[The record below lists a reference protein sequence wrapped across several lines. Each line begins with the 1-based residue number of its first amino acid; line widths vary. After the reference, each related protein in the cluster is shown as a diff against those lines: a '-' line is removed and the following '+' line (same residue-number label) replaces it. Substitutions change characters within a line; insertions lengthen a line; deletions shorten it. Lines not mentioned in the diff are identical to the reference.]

1 METRINLPQNEMP
14 SAWYN
19 ALPDLPTPLAPQLDP
34 QTHELLTPDKLSAIF
49 PEALIEQEMSLKRF
63 IEIPEQVKDIY
74 RLFRPTP
81 LVRAKRLEEAIGSKC
96 RIYYKNESVSPS
108 GSHKTNTSVPQ
119 VYYNKL
125 EGVKRLATETGA
137 GQWGTAL
144 SFACS
149 MFDMKCTVYMVKVSY
164 EQKPYR
170 KIPINAYGGE
180 IFPSP
185 SMQTNAG
192 REMLAKDPDCKG
204 SLGLAISEAVEDAAT
219 HDDTKYTLGS
229 VLNHVLLHQSI
240 VGLETEKQLQMAGE
254 KPDYLIG
261 CVGGGSNFGGLV
273 LPFLP
278 RKLAG
283 ENITFVAAEPKA
295 CPTLTRGSFRYDY
308 GDMAR
313 LTPLMKM
320 HTLGHAFMPAPIHA
334 GGLRYHGDAPIVCNL
349 MAEGLVDARAYYQG
363 ECFEA
368 AQLFLKTEGFLP
380 APETSHAIRSAIQ
393 VAKEAKPGSCVVFL
407 YSGHGMLD
415 LASYDAYLRGDLSN
429 YELPQDCI
437 DQALMMCPTIA
448 G

>member
-1 METRINLPQNEMP
+1 METRINLSQKDMP
-14 SAWYN
+14 EAWYN
-19 ALPDLPTPLAPQLDP
+19 ALPDLPTPLAPPRDP
-34 QTHELLTPDKLSAIF
+34 VTKEILTPEQLEPIF
-49 PEALIEQEMSLKRF
+49 AKELIKQEMSSERL
-63 IEIPEQVKDIY
+63 IEIPEPVQDIY

-81 LVRAKRLEEAIGSKC
+81 LVRAVRLEKAIGSKC
-96 RIYYKNESVSPS
+96 RIYYKNESVSPA

-119 VYYNKL
+119 VYYNKR
-125 EGVKRLATETGA
+125 EGVRRLSTETGA

-144 SFACS
+144 SFACG
-149 MFDMKCTVYMVKVSY
+149 MFDMTCTVYMVKVSF

-170 KIPINAYGGE
+170 KILINSYGGE

-185 SMQTNAG
+185 SDKTNAG
-192 REMLAKDPDCKG
+192 RAMLAKDPDCKG

-229 VLNHVLLHQSI
+229 VLNHVLLHQTV
-240 VGLETEKQLQMAGE
+240 VGLETEKQLAMIGE
-254 KPDYLIG
+254 KPDYLVA

-278 RKLAG
+278 RKLGG
-283 ENITFVAAEPKA
+283 EDITFVAAEPKA

-334 GGLRYHGDAPIVCNL
+334 GGLRYHGEAPIVSNL
-349 MAEGLVDARAYYQG
+349 MEEGLVDARAYYQKD
-363 ECFEA
+363 CFEA
-368 AQLFLKTEGFLP
+368 ALLFLKTEGFLP
-380 APETSHAIRSAIQ
+380 APETSHAIASAID
-393 VAKEAKPGSCVVFL
+393 VAKTAKPGSCVVFL

-415 LASYDAYLRGDLSN
+415 LASYDAYLRGDLTN
-429 YELPQDCI
+429 YELPQECI
-437 DQALMMCPTIA
+437 DQALMMCPTIE

>member
-1 METRINLPQNEMP
+1 METRINLSQKDMPQ
-14 SAWYN
+14 AWYN
-19 ALPDLPTPLAPQLDP
+19 ALPDLPTPLAPPRDP
-34 QTHELLTPDKLSAIF
+34 ETKEILTPDKLEPIF
-49 PEALIEQEMSLKRF
+49 AKALIEQEMSAERF
-63 IEIPEQVKDIY
+63 IEIPEPVQDIY

-81 LVRAKRLEEAIGSKC
+81 LVRAVRLEKAIGSKC
-96 RIYYKNESVSPS
+96 RIYYKNESVSPA

-119 VYYNKL
+119 VYYNKR
-125 EGVKRLATETGA
+125 EGVKRLSTETGA

-144 SFACS
+144 SFACG
-149 MFDMKCTVYMVKVSY
+149 MFDMKCTVYMVKVSF

-170 KIPINAYGGE
+170 KILINSYGGE

-185 SMQTNAG
+185 SDKTNAG
-192 REMLAKDPDCKG
+192 RAMLAKDPDCKG

-229 VLNHVLLHQSI
+229 VLNHVLLHQTV
-240 VGLETEKQLQMAGE
+240 VGMETEKQPAMIGE
-254 KPDYLIG
+254 KPDYLVA

-278 RKLAG
+278 RKLKG

-334 GGLRYHGDAPIVCNL
+334 GGLRYHGEAPIVSNL
-349 MAEGLVDARAYYQG
+349 MEEGLVDARAYYQG
-363 ECFEA
+363 DCFEA
-368 AQLFLKTEGFLP
+368 AMLFLRTEGFLP
-380 APETSHAIRSAIQ
+380 APETSHAIASAID
-393 VAKEAKPGSCVVFL
+393 VAKTAKPGSCVVFL

-415 LASYDAYLRGDLSN
+415 LASYDAYLRGDLTN
-429 YELPQDCI
+429 YELPQDQI
-437 DQALMMCPTIA
+437 DQALMMCPTVE

>member
-1 METRINLPQNEMP
+1 METRINLPQSEMP
-14 SAWYN
+14 TRWYN
-19 ALPDLPTPLAPQLDP
+19 ALPDLPTPLAPPLDP
-34 QTHELLTPDKLSAIF
+34 ATKLPLTPDKLEPIF
-49 PEALIEQEMSLKRF
+49 PKALIEQEMSPERW
-63 IEIPEQVKDIY
+63 IAIPQPVLDVY
-74 RLFRPTP
+74 RLYRPTP
-81 LVRAKRLEEAIGSKC
+81 LVRARRLEEAIGSKC
-96 RIYYKNESVSPS
+96 AIYYKNESVSPA
-108 GSHKTNTSVPQ
+108 GSHKPNTSIPQ
-119 VYYNKL
+119 VYYNKR

-149 MFDMKCTVYMVKVSY
+149 QFDMICTVYMVRVSY

-170 KIPINAYGGE
+170 KILINTYGGE

-185 SMQTNAG
+185 SSQTNTG
-192 REMLAKDPDCKG
+192 RAMLAKDPNCKG

-219 HDDTKYTLGS
+219 HADTNYTLGS
-229 VLNHVLLHQSI
+229 VLNHVLLHQTI
-240 VGLETEKQLQMAGE
+240 VGLETEKQLKMIGV
-254 KPDYLIG
+254 KPDYLVG

-278 RKLAG
+278 RKLSG

-295 CPTLTRGSFRYDY
+295 CPTLTRGAYRYDY

-320 HTLGHAFMPAPIHA
+320 HTLGHSFMPAPIHA

-349 MAEGLVDARAYYQG
+349 MAEGLVDARAYYQK

-380 APETSHAIRSAIQ
+380 APETSHAIKCAMD
-393 VAKEAKPGSCVVFL
+393 VAKTAKPGSSVVFL
-407 YSGHGMLD
+407 YSGHGLLD
-415 LASYDAYLRGDLSN
+415 LGSYDAYLRGELTN
-429 YELPQDCI
+429 FELPQCDI
-437 DQALMMCPTIA
+437 DQALCDCPVIES
-448 G
+448 

>member
-1 METRINLPQNEMP
+1 METRINLSQKDMPQ
-14 SAWYN
+14 AWYN
-19 ALPDLPTPLAPQLDP
+19 ALPDLPTPLAPPRDP
-34 QTHELLTPDKLSAIF
+34 ETKEILTPDKLEPIF
-49 PEALIEQEMSLKRF
+49 AKELIKQEMSAERF
-63 IEIPEQVKDIY
+63 IEIPEPVQDIY

-81 LVRAKRLEEAIGSKC
+81 LVRAHRLEKAIGSKC
-96 RIYYKNESVSPS
+96 RIYYKNESVSPA

-119 VYYNKL
+119 VYYNMR
-125 EGVKRLATETGA
+125 EGVKRLSTETGA

-144 SFACS
+144 SFACG
-149 MFDMKCTVYMVKVSY
+149 MFDMKCTVYMVKVSF

-170 KIPINAYGGE
+170 KILINSYGGE

-185 SMQTNAG
+185 SDKTNAG
-192 REMLAKDPDCKG
+192 RAMLAKDPGCKG

-229 VLNHVLLHQSI
+229 VLNHVLLHQTV
-240 VGLETEKQLQMAGE
+240 VGLETEKQLAMIGE
-254 KPDYLIG
+254 KPDYLVA

-278 RKLAG
+278 RKLGG
-283 ENITFVAAEPKA
+283 EDITFVAAEPKA

-334 GGLRYHGDAPIVCNL
+334 GGLRYHGEAPIVSNL
-349 MAEGLVDARAYYQG
+349 MEEGLVDARAYYQG
-363 ECFEA
+363 DCFEA
-368 AQLFLKTEGFLP
+368 AMLFLRTEGFLP
-380 APETSHAIRSAIQ
+380 APETSHAIASAID
-393 VAKEAKPGSCVVFL
+393 VAKTAKPGSCVVFL
-407 YSGHGMLD
+407 YSGHGLLD
-415 LASYDAYLRGDLSN
+415 LASYDAYLRGDLTN
-429 YELPQDCI
+429 YELPQDQI
-437 DQALMMCPTIA
+437 DQALMMCPTVE

>member
-1 METRINLPQNEMP
+1 METRINLPQSEMP
-14 SAWYN
+14 KAWYN
-19 ALPDLPTPLAPQLDP
+19 ALPDLPTPLAPPLDP
-34 QTHELLTPDKLSAIF
+34 ATQKPLTPQALEPIF
-49 PEALIEQEMSLKRF
+49 AKALIEQEMSPERW
-63 IEIPEQVKDIY
+63 IPIPEPVLDVY
-74 RLFRPTP
+74 RLYRPTP

-96 RIYYKNESVSPS
+96 RIYYKNESVSPA
-108 GSHKTNTSVPQ
+108 GSHKPNTSIPQ
-119 VYYNKL
+119 VYYNKR
-125 EGVKRLATETGA
+125 EGVRRLSTETGA

-149 MFDMKCTVYMVKVSY
+149 QFDMICTVYMVKVSF

-170 KIPINAYGGE
+170 KILINTYGGE
-180 IFPSP
+180 IFASP
-185 SMQTNAG
+185 SMQTETG
-192 REMLAKDPDCKG
+192 RAMLAKDPDCKG

-219 HDDTKYTLGS
+219 HADTNYTLGS

-240 VGLETEKQLQMAGE
+240 VGLETEQQLKMIGE
-254 KPDYLIG
+254 KPDYLVA

-278 RKLAG
+278 RKLSG

-295 CPTLTRGSFRYDY
+295 CPTLTRGAYRYDY

-313 LTPLMKM
+313 LTPLMMM

-349 MAEGLVDARAYYQG
+349 MAEGLVDARAYYQKD
-363 ECFEA
+363 CFEA

-380 APETSHAIRSAIQ
+380 APETSHAILSAID
-393 VAKEAKPGSCVVFL
+393 VAKTAKPGSTIVFL

-415 LASYDAYLRGDLSN
+415 LGSYDAYLRGDLTN
-429 YELPQDCI
+429 FELPQEDI
-437 DQALMMCPTIA
+437 DSALSLCPNI
-448 G
+448 GE

>member
-1 METRINLPQNEMP
+1 METRINLPQSEMP
-14 SAWYN
+14 KAWYN
-19 ALPDLPTPLAPQLDP
+19 ALPDLPTPLAPPRDP
-34 QTHELLTPDKLSAIF
+34 ETKEILTPDKLEPIF
-49 PEALIEQEMSLKRF
+49 ARELIKQEMSSEPL
-63 IEIPEQVKDIY
+63 IEIPEPVQDIY

-81 LVRAKRLEEAIGSKC
+81 LVRALKLEKAIGAKC
-96 RIYYKNESVSPS
+96 RIYYKNESVSPA

-125 EGVKRLATETGA
+125 EGVRRLSTETGA

-170 KIPINAYGGE
+170 KILINSYGGE

-185 SMQTNAG
+185 SDRTNSG
-192 REMLAKDPDCKG
+192 RAMLAKDPDCKG

-219 HDDTKYTLGS
+219 HDDTRYTLGS
-229 VLNHVLLHQSI
+229 VLNHVLLHQTV
-240 VGLETEKQLQMAGE
+240 VGLETEKQLAMIGE
-254 KPDYLIG
+254 KPDYLVG

-278 RKLAG
+278 RKLKG
-283 ENITFVAAEPKA
+283 EDITFVAAEPRA
-295 CPTLTRGSFRYDY
+295 CPSLTRGSFRYDY

-334 GGLRYHGDAPIVCNL
+334 GGLRYHGEAPIISNL
-349 MAEGLVDARAYYQG
+349 MEEGLVDARAYYQND
-363 ECFEA
+363 CFEA
-368 AQLFLKTEGFLP
+368 ALLFLKTEGFLP
-380 APETSHAIRSAIQ
+380 APETSHAIASAID
-393 VAKEAKPGSCVVFL
+393 VARNAKPGSCVVFL

-415 LASYDAYLRGDLSN
+415 LASYDAYLRGNLEN
-429 YELPQDCI
+429 YELPQECI
-437 DQALMMCPTIA
+437 DQALMMCPTVE

>member
-1 METRINLPQNEMP
+1 VDTRINLPQSEMP
-14 SAWYN
+14 TKWYN
-19 ALPDLPTPLAPQLDP
+19 ALPDLPTPLAPPLDP
-34 QTHELLTPDKLSAIF
+34 VTQQPLTPDKLEPIF
-49 PEALIEQEMSLKRF
+49 AKALIEQEMSPDRW
-63 IEIPEQVKDIY
+63 IAIPEPVLDVY

-81 LVRAKRLEEAIGSKC
+81 LVRAKKLEEAIGTKC
-96 RIYYKNESVSPS
+96 RIYYKNESVSPA
-108 GSHKTNTSVPQ
+108 GSHKPNTSIPQ
-119 VYYNKL
+119 VYYNKR

-149 MFDMKCTVYMVKVSY
+149 QFDMACTVYMVKVSY

-170 KIPINAYGGE
+170 KILINTYGGE
-180 IFPSP
+180 IFASP
-185 SMQTNAG
+185 SMQTETG
-192 REMLAKDPDCKG
+192 RAMLAKDPNCKG

-219 HDDTKYTLGS
+219 HADTNYTLGS
-229 VLNHVLLHQSI
+229 VLNHVILHQTI
-240 VGLETEKQLQMAGE
+240 VGLETEQQLKMIGE

-273 LPFLP
+273 APFLP

-349 MAEGLVDARAYYQG
+349 MAEGLVDARAYYQK

-380 APETSHAIRSAIQ
+380 APETSHAILSAID
-393 VAKEAKPGSCVVFL
+393 VAKTAKPGSAIVFL

-415 LASYDAYLRGDLSN
+415 LGSYDAYLRGDLTN
-429 YELPQDCI
+429 FELPQEDI
-437 DQALMMCPTIA
+437 DSALSLCPNI
-448 G
+448 GG

>member
-1 METRINLPQNEMP
+1 VETRINLPQSEMP
-14 SAWYN
+14 TAWYN
-19 ALPDLPTPLAPQLDP
+19 ALPDLPTPLAPPRDP
-34 QTHELLTPDKLSAIF
+34 QTQEILTPDALAPIF
-49 PEALIEQEMSLKRF
+49 ANALIEQEMSPERF
-63 IEIPEQVKDIY
+63 IPIPEPVQEIY

-81 LVRAKRLEEAIGSKC
+81 LVRAHRLEKAIGCKC
-96 RIYYKNESVSPS
+96 KIYYKNESVSPS

-125 EGVKRLATETGA
+125 EGTKRLSTETGA

-149 MFDMKCTVYMVKVSY
+149 MFGMKCTVYMVKVSY

-170 KIPINAYGGE
+170 KILINSYGGE

-192 REMLAKDPDCKG
+192 RAMLEKDPDCKG

-229 VLNHVLLHQSI
+229 VLNHVLLHQSV
-240 VGLETEKQLQMAGE
+240 VGLETEKQLAMIGE
-254 KPDYLIG
+254 KPDYLVA

-283 ENITFVAAEPKA
+283 EDITFVAAEPKA
-295 CPTLTRGSFRYDY
+295 CPTLTRGDFRYDY

-334 GGLRYHGDAPIVCNL
+334 GGLRYHGEAPIVSNL
-349 MAEGLVDARAYYQG
+349 AAEGLVDARAYYQKD
-363 ECFEA
+363 CFDA
-368 AQLFLKTEGFLP
+368 ALLFLKTEGFLP
-380 APETSHAIRSAIQ
+380 APETSHAIACAID
-393 VAKEAKPGSCVVFL
+393 VAKTAKPGSTVVFL

-415 LASYDAYLRGDLSN
+415 LASYDAYLRGELTN
-429 YELPQDCI
+429 YELPQECI

>member
-1 METRINLPQNEMP
+1 VDTRINLPQSEMP
-14 SAWYN
+14 KAWYN
-19 ALPDLPTPLAPQLDP
+19 ALPDLPTPLAPPLDP
-34 QTHELLTPDKLSAIF
+34 ATQKPLTPEALEPIF
-49 PEALIEQEMSLKRF
+49 AKALIEQEMSPDRW
-63 IEIPEQVKDIY
+63 IPIPEPVLDVY
-74 RLFRPTP
+74 RLYRPTP
-81 LVRAKRLEEAIGSKC
+81 LVRAKKLEEAIGSKC
-96 RIYYKNESVSPS
+96 RIYYKNESVSPA
-108 GSHKTNTSVPQ
+108 GSHKPNTSIPQ
-119 VYYNKL
+119 VYYNKR
-125 EGVKRLATETGA
+125 EGVRRLSTETGA

-149 MFDMKCTVYMVKVSY
+149 QFDMICTVYMVKVSF

-170 KIPINAYGGE
+170 KILINTYGGE
-180 IFPSP
+180 IFASP
-185 SMQTNAG
+185 SEQTNTG
-192 REMLAKDPDCKG
+192 RAMLAKDPGCKG

-219 HDDTKYTLGS
+219 HADTNYTLGS

-240 VGLETEKQLQMAGE
+240 VGLETEQQLKMIGE
-254 KPDYLIG
+254 KPDYLVA

-295 CPTLTRGSFRYDY
+295 CPTLTRGSYRYDY

-313 LTPLMKM
+313 LTPLMMM

-349 MAEGLVDARAYYQG
+349 MAEGLVDARAYYQK

-380 APETSHAIRSAIQ
+380 APETSHAILSAID
-393 VAKEAKPGSCVVFL
+393 VAKTAKPGSTVVFL

-415 LASYDAYLRGDLSN
+415 LGSYDAYLRGELTN
-429 YELPQDCI
+429 FELPQEDI
-437 DQALMMCPTIA
+437 DSALSLCPNI
-448 G
+448 GG

>member
-1 METRINLPQNEMP
+1 METRINLPQSEMP
-14 SAWYN
+14 KQWYN
-19 ALPDLPTPLAPQLDP
+19 ALPDLPTPLAPPLNP
-34 QTHELLTPDKLSAIF
+34 ETKKPLTPDMLEPIF
-49 PEALIEQEMSLKRF
+49 AKALIEQEMSPERW
-63 IEIPEQVKDIY
+63 IAIPEPVLDIY
-74 RLFRPTP
+74 RLYRPTP
-81 LVRAKRLEEAIGSKC
+81 LVRAKRLEQAIGAKC
-96 RIYYKNESVSPS
+96 RIYYKNESVSPA
-108 GSHKTNTSVPQ
+108 GSHKPNTAIPQ
-119 VYYNKL
+119 VYYNKR
-125 EGVKRLATETGA
+125 EGVRRLSTETGA

-149 MFDMKCTVYMVKVSY
+149 MFDMQCTVYMVKVSF

-170 KIPINAYGGE
+170 KILINTYGGE

-185 SMQTNAG
+185 SEQTNAG
-192 REMLAKDPDCKG
+192 RAMLARDPGCKG

-219 HDDTKYTLGS
+219 HADTRYTLGS
-229 VLNHVLLHQSI
+229 VLNHVLLHQTI
-240 VGLETEKQLQMAGE
+240 VGLETERQLEMVGE

-278 RKLAG
+278 RKLKG
-283 ENITFVAAEPKA
+283 ENISFVAAEPRA
-295 CPTLTRGSFRYDY
+295 CPTLTRGSYRYDY

-349 MAEGLVDARAYYQG
+349 MAQGLIDARAYYQK

-380 APETSHAIRSAIQ
+380 APETGHAIMSAID
-393 VAKEAKPGSCVVFL
+393 VARTAKPGSCVVFL

-415 LASYDAYLRGDLSN
+415 LGSYDAFLRGDLTN
-429 YELPQDCI
+429 FELPQADI
-437 DQALMMCPTIA
+437 DSALRDCPTIE
-448 G
+448 

>member
-1 METRINLPQNEMP
+1 METRINLPQSEMP
-14 SAWYN
+14 KAWYN
-19 ALPDLPTPLAPQLDP
+19 ALPDLPTPLAPPRDP
-34 QTHELLTPDKLSAIF
+34 ETKEILTPDKLEPIF
-49 PEALIEQEMSLKRF
+49 AKELIKQEMSPERF
-63 IEIPEQVKDIY
+63 IEIPEPVQDIY

-81 LVRAKRLEEAIGSKC
+81 LVRAHRLEKAIGAKC

-125 EGVKRLATETGA
+125 EGVRRLSTETGA

-149 MFDMKCTVYMVKVSY
+149 MFGMQCTVYMVKVSF

-170 KIPINAYGGE
+170 KILINSYGGE

-185 SMQTNAG
+185 SDKTNAG
-192 REMLAKDPDCKG
+192 RAMLAKDPDCKG

-219 HDDTKYTLGS
+219 HEDTKYTLGS
-229 VLNHVLLHQSI
+229 VLNHVLLHQTV
-240 VGLETEKQLQMAGE
+240 VGLETEKQLAMIGE
-254 KPDYLIG
+254 KPDYLVG

-278 RKLAG
+278 RKLKG
-283 ENITFVAAEPKA
+283 EDITFVAAEPKA

-334 GGLRYHGDAPIVCNL
+334 GGLRYHGEAPIVSNL
-349 MAEGLVDARAYYQG
+349 MEEGLIDARAYYQG
-363 ECFEA
+363 DCFEA
-368 AQLFLKTEGFLP
+368 AMLFLKTEGFLP
-380 APETSHAIRSAIQ
+380 APETSHAIASAID
-393 VAKEAKPGSCVVFL
+393 VARTAKPGSTVVFL

-429 YELPQDCI
+429 YELPQEHI
-437 DQALMMCPTIA
+437 DQALMMCPDVK

>member
-1 METRINLPQNEMP
+1 METRINLPQSEMP
-14 SAWYN
+14 KAWYN
-19 ALPDLPTPLAPQLDP
+19 ALPDLPTPLAPSLDP
-34 QTHELLTPDKLSAIF
+34 VTKQPLTAKALEPIF
-49 PEALIEQEMSLKRF
+49 AKALIEQEMSPERW
-63 IEIPEQVKDIY
+63 IPIPGPVLDVY
-74 RLFRPTP
+74 RLYRPTP

-96 RIYYKNESVSPS
+96 RIYYKNESVSPA
-108 GSHKTNTSVPQ
+108 GSHKPNTSIPQ
-119 VYYNKL
+119 VYYNKR
-125 EGVKRLATETGA
+125 EGVRRLSTETGA

-149 MFDMKCTVYMVKVSY
+149 QFDMACTVYMVKVSY

-170 KIPINAYGGE
+170 KILINAYGGE
-180 IFPSP
+180 IFASP
-185 SMQTNAG
+185 SEQTNTG
-192 REMLAKDPDCKG
+192 RAMLAKDPNCKG

-219 HDDTKYTLGS
+219 HADTNYTLGS

-240 VGLETEKQLQMAGE
+240 VGLETEQQLKMIGE
-254 KPDYLIG
+254 KPDYLVG

-278 RKLAG
+278 RKLSG

-295 CPTLTRGSFRYDY
+295 CPTLTRGAYRYDY

-313 LTPLMKM
+313 LTPLMMM

-349 MAEGLVDARAYYQG
+349 MAEGLVDARAYYQK

-380 APETSHAIRSAIQ
+380 APETGHAIMSAID
-393 VAKEAKPGSCVVFL
+393 VAKTAKPGSCVVFL

-415 LASYDAYLRGDLSN
+415 LASYDAYLRGELTN
-429 YELPQDCI
+429 FELPQEDI
-437 DQALMMCPTIA
+437 DSALSLCPNIP